1 MAAILS
7 SLFGPIGA
15 AIGANTGAGQRIE
28 SDVNSFIAQNQVP
41 QNQVPKPTVV
51 AAPTPIQQAAP
62 ITAPLPTAQLSTP
75 APSPLL
81 SQLSTPVTPTQFTPS
96 PTSRRIS
103 AGGSPIKREL
113 ANRLLSDS
121 NPF

>member
-28 SDVNSFIAQNQVP
+28 SDANNFIAQNQVP
-41 QNQVPKPTVV
+41 RSTVV

-62 ITAPLPTAQLSTP
+62 ITAPPPAAQPATP
-75 APSPLL
+75 ATSPLL
-81 SQLSTPVTPTQFTPS
+81 SQLSTPVTPTPSTPS
-96 PTSRRIS
+96 LTSGGIS
-103 AGGSPIKREL
+103 GRGSPIKREL
-113 ANRLLSDS
+113 ANRLLSGS